1 MLSDIEAN
9 IDYPEYDTEEVS
21 SKKSIEILNK
31 IEKQLLKLE
40 ESFDSGKILKEGIKT
55 VILGRPNAGKSSL
68 LNALLKENRAIVTDI
83 EGTTRDTIEEYINIK
98 GIPLKIIDTAG
109 IRETNDLVEK
119 IGVEKAIDVAKDSDL
134 IIAIID
140 ISKDLSIEDDQILEF
155 IKDKNAIIVLNKMD
169 LNNSILED
177 NEKIKKYGK
186 KIIKISALNLDG
198 IEKLENEILDM
209 FNLNQIEIG
218 QEIIITNSRHKFLI
232 EKSIKNIRLAINT
245 INNNMPIDIV
255 AINIKDILE
264 SLGEITGDNVSE
276 DLINTI
282 FSKFCLGK

>member
-1 MLSDIEAN
+1 MEAN
-9 IDYPEYDTEEVS
+9 IDYPEYDVEEVS
-21 SKKSIEILNK
+21 SQKAMDTLKK
-31 IEKQLLKLE
+31 IENQLLKLE
-40 ESFDSGKILKEGIKT
+40 ESFDSGKILKEGVKT

-68 LNALLKENRAIVTDI
+68 LNAMLKENRAIVTDI

-109 IRETNDLVEK
+109 IRETDDLVEK
-119 IGVEKAIDVAKDSDL
+119 IGVEKAMEVAKDADL

-140 ISKDLSIEDDQILEF
+140 ISKDLSIEDNRILDF
-155 IKDKNAIIVLNKMD
+155 IKDKNAIIVLNKLD

-177 NEKIKKYGK
+177 NEKIKSSSK
-186 KIIKISALNLDG
+186 KIIKISALNLEG
-198 IEKLENEILDM
+198 IDKLENEIVDM

-218 QEIIITNSRHKFLI
+218 QEIIITNSRHKYLI
-232 EKSIKNIRLAINT
+232 EKSIKNIRLAIDT
-245 INNNMPIDIV
+245 INNSMPIDIV
-255 AINIKDILE
+255 AINIKDVLE

-276 DLINTI
+276 DLIKTI